1 MSGRVYKGLL
11 GAFLAGGLMAAPAAA
26 QAAEATSFEAVARTA
41 EPAPDLDAL
50 AATFANDC
58 NRSRREIDRARC
70 RAMQSYVGQKLP
82 SACTRWRW
90 TVPTWSRCRAT
101 TPPSRASA

>member
-11 GAFLAGGLMAAPAAA
+11 GAFLAGGLMAVSAPGVDAMAAP
-26 QAAEATSFEAVARTA
+26 EATSFEAIARTA

-58 NRSRREIDRARC
+58 NRSRREINRARC
-70 RAMQSYVGQKLP
+70 RAMQSFVGQKLTQP
-82 SACTRWRW
+82 ALLGGGG
-90 TVPTWSRCRAT
+90 
-101 TPPSRASA
+101 